1 MEILVGIFTIP
12 YYMYFGQFYK
22 IIFYYLGISIY
33 ILLVIFHLLTS
44 LINPGLPPKKYFLEN
59 FKMDQS
65 DMQNYIICKQCK
77 LVMDLNKGTEHCIDC
92 NICVMGNDHHC
103 QWTSKCVGK
112 NNLMFFNIFLIL
124 LKTHF
129 IYLFFSFLVICY
141 IKFTK

>member
-1 MEILVGIFTIP
+1 MELIVGIFTIP

-33 ILLVIFHLLTS
+33 ILLVLFHFLTS

>member
-1 MEILVGIFTIP
+1 MELLVGIFTIP

-124 LKTHF
+124 LKTHI
-129 IYLFFSFLVICY
+129 IYLFFSLLVICY
-141 IKFTK
+141 IKLAK

>member
-1 MEILVGIFTIP
+1 MELIVGIFTIP

-129 IYLFFSFLVICY
+129 IYLFFSLLVICY
-141 IKFTK
+141 IKLAK

>member
-1 MEILVGIFTIP
+1 MELLVGIFTIP

-129 IYLFFSFLVICY
+129 VYLFFSLLVICY
-141 IKFTK
+141 IKIAK

>member
-1 MEILVGIFTIP
+1 MELLVGIFTIP

-112 NNLMFFNIFLIL
+112 NNLLIFNIFLKL
-124 LKTHF
+124 LF
-129 IYLFFSFLVICY
+129 INICY
-141 IKFTK
+141 MFFALITIVVAPLFK

>member
-1 MEILVGIFTIP
+1 MELLVGIFTIP
-12 YYMYFGQFYK
+12 YYMYYGQFYK

-112 NNLMFFNIFLIL
+112 NNLMFLNIFLIL

-129 IYLFFSFLVICY
+129 IYLFFSLLVICY
-141 IKFTK
+141 IKLAK

>member
-1 MEILVGIFTIP
+1 MELLVGIFTIP

-129 IYLFFSFLVICY
+129 IYLSFSLLVICY
-141 IKFTK
+141 IKLAK

>member
-1 MEILVGIFTIP
+1 MELLVGIFSIP

-129 IYLFFSFLVICY
+129 IYLFFSLLVICY
-141 IKFTK
+141 IKLAK

>member
-92 NICVMGNDHHC
+92 NICIMGNDHHC

-112 NNLMFFNIFLIL
+112 NNLIFFNIFLIL

-129 IYLFFSFLVICY
+129 IYLFFSLLVICY
-141 IKFTK
+141 IKLAK

>member
-1 MEILVGIFTIP
+1 MELLVGIFTIP

-129 IYLFFSFLVICY
+129 IYLFFSLLVICY
-141 IKFTK
+141 IKLAK

>member
-1 MEILVGIFTIP
+1 MELLLGIFTIP

-22 IIFYYLGISIY
+22 IIFYYLGIAIY
-33 ILLVIFHLLTS
+33 ILLVLFHLLTS

-112 NNLMFFNIFLIL
+112 NNLKFFNIFLIL

-129 IYLFFSFLVICY
+129 IYFFLF
-141 IKFTK
+141 